1 MESCLLWCLPKR
13 SLGMQSAFRGRPGEA
28 GALPLLQGQGCQE
41 REACGSWVRSAFRS
55 GLQPLGERRVTQAG
69 SRERGCC
76 VSGIR
81 WAKAAKENRASPLGK
96 EEGGLGRK
104 GQLSRL
110 CFVGHS
116 LF

>member
-1 MESCLLWCLPKR
+1 M
-13 SLGMQSAFRGRPGEA
+13 
-28 GALPLLQGQGCQE
+28 LPLLQCQGCQE
-41 REACGSWVRSAFRS
+41 RQACGSGLRSAFRS
-55 GLQPLGERRVTQAG
+55 SLQPLGERRVTQAG
-69 SRERGCC
+69 SRERGC

-81 WAKAAKENRASPLGK
+81 WAKAAKENRAGPLGK

-104 GQLSRL
+104 GQLSYL